1 LLPVFILCIT
11 DTDDVALL
19 ELQVAV
25 LLILHP
31 VGHAMKA
38 QKTATKTRVFSTE
51 AQM

>member
-1 LLPVFILCIT
+1 MCIT

-38 QKTATKTRVFSTE
+38 QKNCHENASVGLFSTE

>member
-1 LLPVFILCIT
+1 MT

-31 VGHAMKA
+31 AGHAMKA
-38 QKTATKTRVFSTE
+38 QKNCHENASVFSTE